1 MREAQAIADAQNG
14 VICVAPDL
22 RHLDGLAW
30 QGYVTNHG
38 TNRPRRIAPPEHL
51 PPKYISLKSAQR
63 GQWKASPMH
72 HIQHT
77 GKEDQEDEVAKN
89 GFAPHVRVWH
99 VSPFYIIEVGLR
111 GTRRQANVAA
121 P

>member
-1 MREAQAIADAQNG
+1 MQ
-14 VICVAPDL
+14 
-22 RHLDGLAW
+22 
-30 QGYVTNHG
+30 
-38 TNRPRRIAPPEHL
+38 
-51 PPKYISLKSAQR
+51 
-63 GQWKASPMH
+63 
-72 HIQHT
+72 HIQHS

-99 VSPFYIIEVGLR
+99 LSPFYIIEVGPG